1 MKIKFVFGKKLKT
14 AMERRGMEKEQK
26 EMLEEAQTLF
36 DIDAS
41 FAKANLKSHTSG
53 EDLPNED

>member
-14 AMERRGMEKEQK
+14 ALEQREMEKEQK

-36 DIDAS
+36 DIHTS
-41 FAKANLKSHTSG
+41 FAKGGTICT
-53 EDLPNED
+53 